1 MSNPSLRIARAGKE
15 IGVHVLEEVRRRLAV
30 GEFFATD
37 HYWMPGMAAWQTL
50 AQHPGPV
57 RRLPFPRPVEK
68 EAGFVDGLLGRQD
81 SHAGLIRLWDLLASA
96 PLECFVDEAT
106 LAAIDAEVGYVVRK
120 RCRKELK
127 AWYRQAVEAYLSDRY
142 FAPEEKDNLKNLERT
157 FGLTS
162 AETLEL
168 HGDAFASYFNIG
180 FQTCML
186 RDISL
191 EEKGREIALLT
202 RLVPLPA
209 SQIAEI
215 QKPVLSR
222 YFDQRAAAIAQQDDG
237 DEIMEPAAVDGLLAE
252 ARQLGVDL
260 PSMLPVLTDRLR
272 AGKQIWS
279 LYRAPLREVPC
290 DLDLGSEG
298 CFWTREVDF
307 AQNKRVTVR
316 RSYGGFGTSIKIWGP
331 IRYRSGSYDV
341 ERQTEDQVVKVDTGT
356 LVFTAKRVIF
366 SGSRKSFNFKLT
378 KVLDVTS
385 YANAL
390 VIDKDTGGDA
400 IFFFPTGQAEAAVIL
415 RRLVKQAKG

>member
-15 IGVHVLEEVRRRLAV
+15 IGVHLLEEVRRRLAD
-30 GEFFATD
+30 GQLLPTD
-37 HYWMPGMAAWQTL
+37 HYWTPGMAAWATL
-50 AQHPGPV
+50 AELPGPV
-57 RRLPFPRPVEK
+57 RQLPFPRPLEK
-68 EAGFVDGLLGRQD
+68 EAGFIDGILGRQD
-81 SHAGLIRLWDLLASA
+81 SHAGLIRLWDKLASA
-96 PLECFVDEAT
+96 PRECLVDDAT
-106 LAAIDAEVGYVVRK
+106 MAAIDAEVGYVVRK

-142 FAPEEKDNLKNLERT
+142 FAPEEEANLTNLART
-157 FGLTS
+157 FGLNS
-162 AETLEL
+162 VETLEL
-168 HGDAFASYFNIG
+168 HGDAFTSYFNIG

-186 RDISL
+186 RDIPL

-209 SQIAEI
+209 EKIAEI

-237 DEIMEPAAVDGLLAE
+237 DEIMEPGAVEAVFDE

-272 AGKQIWS
+272 AGRQVWS

-290 DLDLGSEG
+290 DLDVGSEG

-316 RSYGGFGTSIKIWGP
+316 RSYGGFGTSVKIWGP
-331 IRYRSGSYDV
+331 IRYRSGSYGV
-341 ERQTEDQVVKVDTGT
+341 ERETQDQVVKVDTGT
-356 LVFTAKRVIF
+356 LVFTSKRVIF
-366 SGSRKSFNFKLT
+366 SGSLKSFNFKLT

-385 YANAL
+385 YANAI

-400 IFFFPTGQAEAAVIL
+400 IFFFPHGQTEAAVIL
-415 RRLVKQAKG
+415 RRLVKQAKA

>member
-1 MSNPSLRIARAGKE
+1 LNS
-15 IGVHVLEEVRRRLAV
+15 V
-30 GEFFATD
+30 
-37 HYWMPGMAAWQTL
+37 
-50 AQHPGPV
+50 
-57 RRLPFPRPVEK
+57 
-68 EAGFVDGLLGRQD
+68 
-81 SHAGLIRLWDLLASA
+81 
-96 PLECFVDEAT
+96 
-106 LAAIDAEVGYVVRK
+106 
-120 RCRKELK
+120 
-127 AWYRQAVEAYLSDRY
+127 
-142 FAPEEKDNLKNLERT
+142 
-157 FGLTS
+157 
-162 AETLEL
+162 ETLEL

-180 FQTCML
+180 FQTSML
-186 RDISL
+186 RDIPL

-209 SQIAEI
+209 EKIAEI

-237 DEIMEPAAVDGLLAE
+237 DEIMEPGAVDGLMSE

-272 AGKQIWS
+272 AGRQVWS

-290 DLDLGSEG
+290 DLDVGSEG

-356 LVFTAKRVIF
+356 LIFTAKRVIF
-366 SGSRKSFNFKLT
+366 SGSRKSFNFKLS

-385 YANAL
+385 YSNAL

-400 IFFFPTGQAEAAVIL
+400 IFFFPSGQTEAAVIL
-415 RRLVKQAKG
+415 RRLVKQAKA

>member
-1 MSNPSLRIARAGKE
+1 
-15 IGVHVLEEVRRRLAV
+15 
-30 GEFFATD
+30 
-37 HYWMPGMAAWQTL
+37 
-50 AQHPGPV
+50 
-57 RRLPFPRPVEK
+57 
-68 EAGFVDGLLGRQD
+68 
-81 SHAGLIRLWDLLASA
+81 
-96 PLECFVDEAT
+96 VDEAA

-186 RDISL
+186 RDIPL

-209 SQIAEI
+209 AQIAEI

-222 YFDQRAAAIAQQDDG
+222 YFDQRATAIAQQDDG
-237 DEIMEPAAVDGLLAE
+237 DEIMEPGAVDGLLAE

-356 LVFTAKRVIF
+356 LVFTSKRVIF
-366 SGSRKSFNFKLT
+366 SGSLKSFNFKLT

-385 YANAL
+385 YTNAI

-400 IFFFPTGQAEAAVIL
+400 IFFFPAGQAEAAVIL